1 MRSSFARVIPIAV
14 AWFATTA
21 HAADYEH
28 HLKPTL
34 DNVVLGYYSA
44 ETPAVLTIKSGER
57 VKVDTISLFD
67 IPDDPTAFFKAN
79 GISLDNAAVKDII
92 AIKAEAASRGVTLK
106 GPLTGPIAVEG
117 AEPGDTLEVRVLSLK
132 FRADYGMN
140 GARPGG
146 TGPLADVTPRPWS
159 KMYRI
164 DPKRSRAIFSPT
176 IEMPLMPHLGQMGVA
191 PPPSMGKLPSGP
203 PTMVH
208 GGNFDLRE
216 ITVGSSLY
224 LPVHVKGG
232 IFTTGDPH
240 ALQGNGEVTGT
251 TIECNIE
258 AILQFIVHKGM
269 ALKVPRVET
278 PTHYITIG
286 IHDQLDGA
294 MRAATL
300 EAQEF
305 LKEKEGMDFFTSYSF
320 LSLGADFCITRAL
333 KPGQMIHVMI
343 PKDHFLSDKKKYW
356 YTAGGEALDPTR
368 TAAATMTGAL

>member
-1 MRSSFARVIPIAV
+1 MRRSIARLIPLAL
-14 AWFATTA
+14 AWFAASA
-21 HAADYEH
+21 HAAEFDH
-28 HLKPTL
+28 HLRATL
-34 DNVVLGYYSA
+34 DTVVLGRYA
-44 ETPAVLTIKSGER
+44 ADTPAVLTIKSGER
-57 VKVDTISLFD
+57 VKLDTISLFD
-67 IPDDPTAFFKAN
+67 IPDDPTSFFTAN
-79 GISLDNAAVKDII
+79 GISLDNPAVKDII
-92 AIKAEAASRGVTLK
+92 AMKAEAARRGIPLK

-117 AEPGDTLEVRVLSLK
+117 AEPGDTLEVRVLALK

-164 DPKRSRAIFSPT
+164 DPKRNRAIFSPK

-191 PPPSMGKLPSGP
+191 PPASMGSLPSGP

-232 IFTTGDPH
+232 IFTAGDPH

-258 AILQFIVHKGM
+258 AILQFIVHKDTG
-269 ALKVPRVET
+269 LKVPRIET
-278 PTHYITIG
+278 PTHYITVG

-294 MRAATL
+294 MRLATL
-300 EAQEF
+300 EAQAF
-305 LKEKEGMDFFTSYSF
+305 LKEKEDMDFFTSYSF
-320 LSLGADFCITRAL
+320 LSLGADFSITRAL
-333 KPGQMIHVMI
+333 RPGQMIHVMI
-343 PKDHFLSDKKKYW
+343 PKAYFLADTKKYW
-356 YTAGGEALDPTR
+356 YS
-368 TAAATMTGAL
+368 AAADLATATTKEAP

>member
-1 MRSSFARVIPIAV
+1 MRSASFLSLLALTAAHVAV
-14 AWFATTA
+14 AAGAEF
-21 HAADYEH
+21 DH
-28 HLKPTL
+28 HLPVTI
-34 DNVVLGYYSA
+34 DTMVPGYYSA
-44 ETPAVLTIKSGER
+44 ATPPVLTIKSGER

-67 IPDDPTAFFKAN
+67 IPDDPVPFFEKN
-79 GISLDNAAVKDII
+79 GIPLDNPAVRDII
-92 AIKAEAASRGVTLK
+92 AIKAEAKKRGVTLR

-117 AEPGDTLEVRVLSLK
+117 AEPGDMLEVRVLSLK
-132 FRADYGMN
+132 FRAPYGMN
-140 GARPGG
+140 GARPAG
-146 TGPLADVTPRPWS
+146 TGPLGDITPRPWS
-159 KMYRI
+159 KLYRI
-164 DPKRSRAIFSPT
+164 DPARNRAIFSPT

-191 PPPSMGKLPSGP
+191 PPENMGQLPSGP
-203 PTMVH
+203 PTMAH

-224 LPVHVKGG
+224 LPVHVQGG

-258 AILQFIVHKGM
+258 AILQFIVHKGVTIG
-269 ALKVPRVET
+269 APRIET

-294 MRAATL
+294 MRLATI
-300 EAQEF
+300 EAQSF

-343 PKDHFLSDKKKYW
+343 PKSHFLADKNKYW
-356 YTAGGEALDPTR
+356 YRPGKVA
-368 TAAATMTGAL
+368 TAAGVDPALVATN

>member
-1 MRSSFARVIPIAV
+1 MRRIACLIAL
-14 AWFATTA
+14 AW
-21 HAADYEH
+21 HAASVQAAPFDH
-28 HLKPTL
+28 HLRATL
-34 DNVVLGYYSA
+34 DTVVLGRYA
-44 ETPAVLTIKSGER
+44 ADTPPVLTIKSGER
-57 VKVDTISLFD
+57 VKLDTISLFD

-117 AEPGDTLEVRVLSLK
+117 AEPGDTLEVRVLSLA

-164 DPKRSRAIFSPT
+164 DPKRNRALFSPT

-191 PPPSMGKLPSGP
+191 PPAAMGSLPSGP

-232 IFTTGDPH
+232 IFTAGDPH

-258 AILQFIVHKGM
+258 AILQFIVHKASG
-269 ALKVPRVET
+269 LKVPRIET

-320 LSLGADFCITRAL
+320 LSLGADFSITRAL
-333 KPGQMIHVMI
+333 RPGQMIHVMI
-343 PKDHFLSDKKKYW
+343 PKSYFLADKKKYW
-356 YTAGGEALDPTR
+356 YTAGGEVHHPTR
-368 TAAATMTGAL
+368 SAAATMTGAL